1 MNEKKICFIMC
12 TNNAQY
18 EAEAMHFIS
27 KLHVPQGYEI
37 DAISIKEAKS
47 LTSGYNEGMRAS
59 DAKYK
64 VYLHQDVMIV
74 EPDFIARLLHIFEDP
89 EIGMVGMVGTPHLP
103 ENKIPWWAWR
113 VGALYTCNVSAM
125 GMFDYEYPE
134 EAKNG
139 VIEVEAID
147 GLLMATQYDI
157 PWRDDLF
164 DKWDFYDVSQSL
176 EFIRHGYKVV
186 DTGSTDDSRKIA
198 SAITPC
204 VYEFAWCDD
213 FSAARNYAVQKA
225 GNDWILFLDSDEFVD
240 MFDIP
245 KLLEQMQT
253 MPASI
258 GHIHIKS
265 LYESDGQM
273 MSSTEPIARLFSRKL
288 YHFEGRIHEQ
298 IVPLDTSTEPD
309 YFDAPIYVTHVG
321 YQGNDTYRT
330 EKANRNLKLLL
341 RELDAQPDDP
351 YTLYQI
357 GNSYFY
363 SKQYA
368 QAIPHNNS

>member
-12 TNNAQY
+12 TNDAQY

-164 DKWDFYDVSQSL
+164 DKWDF
-176 EFIRHGYKVV
+176 
-186 DTGSTDDSRKIA
+186 
-198 SAITPC
+198 
-204 VYEFAWCDD
+204 
-213 FSAARNYAVQKA
+213 
-225 GNDWILFLDSDEFVD
+225 
-240 MFDIP
+240 
-245 KLLEQMQT
+245 
-253 MPASI
+253 
-258 GHIHIKS
+258 
-265 LYESDGQM
+265 
-273 MSSTEPIARLFSRKL
+273 
-288 YHFEGRIHEQ
+288 
-298 IVPLDTSTEPD
+298 
-309 YFDAPIYVTHVG
+309 
-321 YQGNDTYRT
+321 
-330 EKANRNLKLLL
+330 
-341 RELDAQPDDP
+341 
-351 YTLYQI
+351 
-357 GNSYFY
+357 
-363 SKQYA
+363 
-368 QAIPHNNS
+368 

>member
-27 KLHVPQGYEI
+27 KLHVPQGYEV
-37 DAISIKEAKS
+37 DAISIKDAKS

-74 EPDFIARLLHIFEDP
+74 EPDFIAKLLHIFEDP
-89 EIGMVGMVGTPHLP
+89 DIGMVGMVGTPHLP

-134 EAKNG
+134 EAKHG

-176 EFIRHGYKVV
+176 EFIWHGYKVV
-186 DTGSTDDSRKIA
+186 VPYMEKPWCIHDDGF
-198 SAITPC
+198 
-204 VYEFAWCDD
+204 VNLV
-213 FSAARNYAVQKA
+213 NYY
-225 GNDWILFLDSDEFVD
+225 GE
-240 MFDIP
+240 
-245 KLLEQMQT
+245 
-253 MPASI
+253 
-258 GHIHIKS
+258 
-265 LYESDGQM
+265 
-273 MSSTEPIARLFSRKL
+273 R
-288 YHFEGRIHEQ
+288 
-298 IVPLDTSTEPD
+298 
-309 YFDAPIYVTHVG
+309 
-321 YQGNDTYRT
+321 
-330 EKANRNLKLLL
+330 EKLL
-341 RELDAQPDDP
+341 REYGDDVAQ
-351 YTLYQI
+351 T
-357 GNSYFY
+357 
-363 SKQYA
+363 
-368 QAIPHNNS
+368 